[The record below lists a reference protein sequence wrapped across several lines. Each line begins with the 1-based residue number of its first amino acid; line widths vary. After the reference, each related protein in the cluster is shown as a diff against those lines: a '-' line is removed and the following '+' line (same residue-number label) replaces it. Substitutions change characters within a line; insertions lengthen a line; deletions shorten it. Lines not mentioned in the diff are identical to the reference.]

1 MKILSV
7 SKISKKFM
15 NKNSLISFLF
25 NKGEI
30 NESKTILED
39 ISFDLDKGET
49 LGIIGKNGAGKS
61 TLLKIISGVSAQTSG
76 SCQVKGT
83 LNSILEL
90 GAGFDYELDGES
102 NCYNYLS
109 LHGKNNDQIKKVID
123 EIKEF
128 SELGDYFYQPL
139 RTYSSGMIIRLAFS
153 CTTIFEPEVLILDE
167 AFAVGDQ
174 FFQIKS
180 FKKIKDLKKK
190 GTSIIFVSHDKSSIM
205 NLSDRVLYIENG
217 KQIQIGDPEQ
227 TYNLYNK
234 NMSEKQTA
242 VKDFIPSRINNYGS
256 GEAKITS
263 FELLDDEDNKITSC
277 YVGQKVKIKTKII
290 VLKPE
295 INEMIYGLQITDRF
309 GQNIFGV
316 NTWNTE
322 NVIKKPKI
330 NSEYEFLTHLDLN
343 LGKGTYSISSALTG
357 GKTHLDKNFYWQD
370 NILTFDVYKKNVEE
384 TFIGLAYL
392 THKIEVKELANE

>member
-109 LHGKNNDQIKKVID
+109 LHGKNNDQIEKVID

-234 NMSEKQTA
+234 NMSEKLQI
-242 VKDFIPSRINNYGS
+242 KDEIIENTNNYGS
-256 GEAKITS
+256 GEASIIS
-263 FELLDDEDNKITSC
+263 CEMLDEKDNIIKSC
-277 YVGQKVKIKTKII
+277 FVGQKVKIKLRIKIF
-290 VLKPE
+290 KPKIE
-295 INEMIYGLQITDRF
+295 KLILGFQITDRF
-309 GQNIFGV
+309 GQNIFGT
-316 NTWNTE
+316 NTWGGD
-322 NVIKKPKI
+322 NVIDKPNI
-330 NSEYEFLTHLDLN
+330 NSEYEFLISIDLN
-343 LGKGTYSISSALTG
+343 LGKGIYNLSSALVG
-357 GKTHLDKNFYWQD
+357 GKTHLDKNFCWRD
-370 NILTFDVYKKNVEE
+370 NLLTFEVYQKNKDD
-384 TFIGLAYL
+384 TSIGITYL
-392 THKIEVKELANE
+392 SHKIITKHLI